1 MITLAIITSAAIHM
15 WADYHQHHVLSI
27 IFKPLTMILI
37 ISILLTG
44 GIELE
49 GFSFFIFWGL
59 IFSLLGDMMLLKPW
73 YKFELG
79 LASFLVGHI
88 FYIIAFIS
96 YKGMDWNILP
106 LLPLIGFALWLF
118 KMIKPHLGKLL
129 IPVGSYMSVI
139 LLMVWQG
146 MGIWLSE
153 KNTFGLL
160 IGSGAFI
167 FCVSDSILAYQ
178 RFMRRFKCE
187 NTLLLLTY
195 YIAQY
200 LISSSTQVAYVY

>member
-1 MITLAIITSAAIHM
+1 
-15 WADYHQHHVLSI
+15 
-27 IFKPLTMILI
+27 MILI
-37 ISILLTG
+37 ISILFSG
-44 GIELE
+44 QIELE

-79 LASFLVGHI
+79 LAAFLIGHI

-96 YKGMDWNILP
+96 YKGMDWDILP

-118 KMIKPHLGKLL
+118 RMIKPHLEKLL

-146 MGIWLSE
+146 IGIWLSE
-153 KNTFGLL
+153 KNIFGLL
-160 IGSGAFI
+160 IGSGVFI

-178 RFMRRFKCE
+178 RFMRRFKCG
-187 NTLLLLTY
+187 NTLILITY

-200 LISSSTQVAYVY
+200 LISSSTQIVDVY

>member
-1 MITLAIITSAAIHM
+1 M

-27 IFKPLTMILI
+27 IIKPLTMILI
-37 ISILLTG
+37 ISILFTG
-44 GIELE
+44 EIELE

-59 IFSLLGDMMLLKPW
+59 IFSLFGDMMLLKPW

-79 LASFLVGHI
+79 LAFFLVGHI

-96 YKGMDWNILP
+96 YKGMDWDILP
-106 LLPLIGFALWLF
+106 LLPLIGLTLWLF
-118 KMIKPHLGKLL
+118 RMIKPHLGKLL

-146 MGIWLSE
+146 IGIWQSE
-153 KNTFGLL
+153 KNIFGLL
-160 IGSGAFI
+160 IGSGTFI

-178 RFMRRFKCE
+178 RFMRRFKCG
-187 NTLLLLTY
+187 NTLVLITY

-200 LISSSTQVAYVY
+200 LISSSTQIVKVY

>member
-1 MITLAIITSAAIHM
+1 M

-37 ISILLTG
+37 ISILFTG

-59 IFSLLGDMMLLKPW
+59 IFSLFGDMMLLKPW

-96 YKGMDWNILP
+96 YKGMDWDILP

-118 KMIKPHLGKLL
+118 RMIKPHLGKLL

-178 RFMRRFKCE
+178 RFMKRFKCG
-187 NTLLLLTY
+187 NTLSLLTY

-200 LISSSTQVAYVY
+200 LISSSTQIAHVY

>member
-1 MITLAIITSAAIHM
+1 M

-37 ISILLTG
+37 ISILFSG
-44 GIELE
+44 QIELE

-73 YKFELG
+73 YNFELG
-79 LASFLVGHI
+79 LAAFLIGHI

-96 YKGMDWNILP
+96 YKGMDWDILP

-118 KMIKPHLGKLL
+118 RMIKPHLGKLL

-146 MGIWLSE
+146 IGIWLSE
-153 KNTFGLL
+153 KNIFGLL

-178 RFMRRFKCE
+178 RFMRRFKCG
-187 NTLLLLTY
+187 NTLILITY

-200 LISSSTQVAYVY
+200 LISSSTQIVDVY

>member
-1 MITLAIITSAAIHM
+1 M

-37 ISILLTG
+37 ISILFTG

-79 LASFLVGHI
+79 LVAFLIGHI

-96 YKGMDWNILP
+96 YKGMDWDIIP

-118 KMIKPHLGKLL
+118 RMIKPHLGKLL

-160 IGSGAFI
+160 IGSGASI

-178 RFMRRFKCE
+178 RFMPRFKCG
-187 NTLLLLTY
+187 NTLSLLTY

-200 LISSSTQVAYVY
+200 LISSSTQIAYVY

>member
-1 MITLAIITSAAIHM
+1 MIHL
-15 WADYHQHHVLSI
+15 WADYNHHNVTSI

-37 ISILLTG
+37 ISILFIN

-49 GFSFFIFWGL
+49 GFLFFIFWGL
-59 IFSLLGDMMLLKPW
+59 IFSLLGDIMLLKPW

-79 LASFLVGHI
+79 LATFLVGHI
-88 FYIIAFIS
+88 FYFTAFIS
-96 YKGMDWNILP
+96 YNGMDWDILP
-106 LLPLIGFALWLF
+106 LLPFIGFAIWLF
-118 KMIKPHLGKLL
+118 RMIKPNLGKLI
-129 IPVGSYMSVI
+129 IPVGAYMSII

-146 MGIWLSE
+146 MGIWLST

-160 IGSGAFI
+160 IGSGTFI

-178 RFMRRFKCE
+178 RFMRRFKYG
-187 NTLLLLTY
+187 NTLALVTY

-200 LISSSTQVAYVY
+200 LISSSTQIAYVY

>member
-1 MITLAIITSAAIHM
+1 MLTLAIITSAAIHM

-37 ISILLTG
+37 ISILFTG

-79 LASFLVGHI
+79 LAAFLIGHI

-96 YKGMDWNILP
+96 YKGMDWDILP

-118 KMIKPHLGKLL
+118 RMIKPHLGKLL

-146 MGIWLSE
+146 IGIWLSE
-153 KNTFGLL
+153 KNIFGLL

-178 RFMRRFKCE
+178 RFMRRFKYG
-187 NTLLLLTY
+187 NTIALVTY

-200 LISSSTQVAYVY
+200 LISSSTKIAYVY

>member
-1 MITLAIITSAAIHM
+1 
-15 WADYHQHHVLSI
+15 
-27 IFKPLTMILI
+27 MILI
-37 ISILLTG
+37 ISILFTG
-44 GIELE
+44 GVELE

-79 LASFLVGHI
+79 LAAFLVGHI

-96 YKGMDWNILP
+96 YKGMDWDILP

-118 KMIKPHLGKLL
+118 RMIKPYLGKLL

-167 FCVSDSILAYQ
+167 FCVSDSILAFQ
-178 RFMRRFKCE
+178 RFMRRFKCG
-187 NTLLLLTY
+187 NTLALLTY

-200 LISSSTQVAYVY
+200 LISSSTQIAHVY

>member
-1 MITLAIITSAAIHM
+1 LAIITSAAMHM

-37 ISILLTG
+37 ISILFTG

-79 LASFLVGHI
+79 LAAFLVGHI

-96 YKGMDWNILP
+96 YKGMDWDIIP

-118 KMIKPHLGKLL
+118 RMIKPHLGKLL

-160 IGSGAFI
+160 IGSGASI

-178 RFMRRFKCE
+178 RFMQRFKCG
-187 NTLLLLTY
+187 NTLSLLTY

-200 LISSSTQVAYVY
+200 LISSSTQIAYVY

>member
-1 MITLAIITSAAIHM
+1 M

-44 GIELE
+44 RIELE

-73 YKFELG
+73 YKLELG
-79 LASFLVGHI
+79 LASFLVGDI

-118 KMIKPHLGKLL
+118 RMIKPHLGKLI

-178 RFMRRFKCE
+178 RFMRRFKCG
-187 NTLLLLTY
+187 NTLSLLTY

-200 LISSSTQVAYVY
+200 LISSSTQIAYVY

>member
-1 MITLAIITSAAIHM
+1 M

-37 ISILLTG
+37 ISILFSG
-44 GIELE
+44 QIELE

-79 LASFLVGHI
+79 LAAFLIGHI

-96 YKGMDWNILP
+96 YKGMDWDILP

-118 KMIKPHLGKLL
+118 RMIKPHLGKLL

-178 RFMRRFKCE
+178 RFMRRFKYG
-187 NTLLLLTY
+187 NTIALVTY
-195 YIAQY
+195 YIEQY
-200 LISSSTQVAYVY
+200 LISSSTQIAHVY

>member
-1 MITLAIITSAAIHM
+1 M

-37 ISILLTG
+37 ISILFSG
-44 GIELE
+44 QIELE

-79 LASFLVGHI
+79 LAAFLIGHI

-96 YKGMDWNILP
+96 YKGMDWDILP

-118 KMIKPHLGKLL
+118 RMIKPHLGKLL

-146 MGIWLSE
+146 IGIWLSE
-153 KNTFGLL
+153 KNIFGLL
-160 IGSGAFI
+160 IGSGVFI

-178 RFMRRFKCE
+178 RFMRRFKCG
-187 NTLLLLTY
+187 NTLILITY

-200 LISSSTQVAYVY
+200 LISSSTQIVDVY

>member
-1 MITLAIITSAAIHM
+1 LLTLAIITSAAIHM

-37 ISILLTG
+37 ISILFTG

-79 LASFLVGHI
+79 LVAFLIGHI

-96 YKGMDWNILP
+96 YKGMDWDIIP

-118 KMIKPHLGKLL
+118 RMIKPHLGKLL

-160 IGSGAFI
+160 IGSGASI

-178 RFMRRFKCE
+178 RFMQRFKCG
-187 NTLLLLTY
+187 NTLSLLTY

-200 LISSSTQVAYVY
+200 LISSSTQIAYVY

>member
-1 MITLAIITSAAIHM
+1 M

-37 ISILLTG
+37 ISILFTG

-79 LASFLVGHI
+79 LESFLVCHI

-96 YKGMDWNILP
+96 YKGMDWDILP

-118 KMIKPHLGKLL
+118 RMIKPHLGKLL

-178 RFMRRFKCE
+178 RFMRRFKYG
-187 NTLLLLTY
+187 NTLALVTY

-200 LISSSTQVAYVY
+200 LISSSTQIAHVY

>member
-1 MITLAIITSAAIHM
+1 M

-37 ISILLTG
+37 ISILFTG
-44 GIELE
+44 GVELE

-79 LASFLVGHI
+79 LAAFLVGHI

-96 YKGMDWNILP
+96 YKGMDWDILP

-118 KMIKPHLGKLL
+118 RMIKPHLGKLL
-129 IPVGSYMSVI
+129 IPIGSYMSVI

-167 FCVSDSILAYQ
+167 FCVSDSILACQ
-178 RFMRRFKCE
+178 RFMRRFKCG
-187 NTLLLLTY
+187 NTLALLTY

-200 LISSSTQVAYVY
+200 LISSSTQIAHVY

>member
-1 MITLAIITSAAIHM
+1 M
-15 WADYHQHHVLSI
+15 WADYHKHHVLSI

-37 ISILLTG
+37 ISILFSG
-44 GIELE
+44 QIELE

-79 LASFLVGHI
+79 LAAFLIGHI

-96 YKGMDWNILP
+96 YKGMDWDILP

-118 KMIKPHLGKLL
+118 RMIKPHLGKLL

-146 MGIWLSE
+146 IGIWLSE
-153 KNTFGLL
+153 KNIFGLL
-160 IGSGAFI
+160 IGSGVFI

-178 RFMRRFKCE
+178 RFMRRFKCG
-187 NTLLLLTY
+187 NTLILITY

-200 LISSSTQVAYVY
+200 LISSSTQIVDVY

>member
-1 MITLAIITSAAIHM
+1 M

-37 ISILLTG
+37 ISILFSG
-44 GIELE
+44 QIELE

-79 LASFLVGHI
+79 LAAFLVGHI

-96 YKGMDWNILP
+96 YKGMDWDILP

-118 KMIKPHLGKLL
+118 RMIKPHLGKLL

-146 MGIWLSE
+146 IGIWLSE
-153 KNTFGLL
+153 KNIFGLL

-178 RFMRRFKCE
+178 RFMRRFKYG
-187 NTLLLLTY
+187 NTLALVTY

-200 LISSSTQVAYVY
+200 LISSSTQIAYVY

>member
-1 MITLAIITSAAIHM
+1 M
-15 WADYHQHHVLSI
+15 WADYHKHHVLSI

-37 ISILLTG
+37 ISILFSG
-44 GIELE
+44 QIELE

-79 LASFLVGHI
+79 LAAFLIGHI

-96 YKGMDWNILP
+96 YKGMDWDILP

-118 KMIKPHLGKLL
+118 RMIKPHLGKLL

-146 MGIWLSE
+146 IGIWLSE
-153 KNTFGLL
+153 KNIFGLL

-178 RFMRRFKCE
+178 RFMRRFKCG
-187 NTLLLLTY
+187 NTLILITY

-200 LISSSTQVAYVY
+200 LISSSTQIVDVY

>member
-1 MITLAIITSAAIHM
+1 M

-37 ISILLTG
+37 ISILFTG
-44 GIELE
+44 WIELE

-79 LASFLVGHI
+79 LAAFLVGHI

-118 KMIKPHLGKLL
+118 RMIKPHLGKLL

-178 RFMRRFKCE
+178 RFMRRFKYG
-187 NTLLLLTY
+187 NTLALVTY

-200 LISSSTQVAYVY
+200 LISSSTQIAYVY

>member
-1 MITLAIITSAAIHM
+1 MLTLAIITSAAIHM

-37 ISILLTG
+37 ISILFTG

-79 LASFLVGHI
+79 LVAFLIGHI

-96 YKGMDWNILP
+96 YKGMDWDIIP

-118 KMIKPHLGKLL
+118 RMIKPHLGKLL

-160 IGSGAFI
+160 IGSGASI

-178 RFMRRFKCE
+178 RFMQRFKCG
-187 NTLLLLTY
+187 NTLSLLTY

-200 LISSSTQVAYVY
+200 LISSSTQIAYVY

>member
-1 MITLAIITSAAIHM
+1 M

-37 ISILLTG
+37 ISILFSG
-44 GIELE
+44 QIELE

-79 LASFLVGHI
+79 LAAFLIGHI

-96 YKGMDWNILP
+96 YKGMDWDILP

-118 KMIKPHLGKLL
+118 RMIKPHLGKLL

-146 MGIWLSE
+146 IGIWLSE
-153 KNTFGLL
+153 KYIFGLL

-167 FCVSDSILAYQ
+167 LCVSDSILAYQ
-178 RFMRRFKCE
+178 RFMRRFKCG
-187 NTLLLLTY
+187 NTLILITY

-200 LISSSTQVAYVY
+200 LISSSTQIVDVY

>member
-1 MITLAIITSAAIHM
+1 M
-15 WADYHQHHVLSI
+15 WADYHKHHVLSI

-37 ISILLTG
+37 ISILFTG
-44 GIELE
+44 QIELE

-79 LASFLVGHI
+79 LAAFLIGHI

-96 YKGMDWNILP
+96 YKGMDWDILP

-118 KMIKPHLGKLL
+118 RMIKPHLGKLL

-146 MGIWLSE
+146 IGIWLSE
-153 KNTFGLL
+153 KYIFGLL

-178 RFMRRFKCE
+178 RFMRRFKCG
-187 NTLLLLTY
+187 NTLILITY

-200 LISSSTQVAYVY
+200 LISSSTQIVDVY

>member
-1 MITLAIITSAAIHM
+1 M

-37 ISILLTG
+37 ILILFTG

-79 LASFLVGHI
+79 LVAFLIGHI

-96 YKGMDWNILP
+96 YKGMDWDIIP

-118 KMIKPHLGKLL
+118 RMIKPHLGKLL

-160 IGSGAFI
+160 IGSGASI

-178 RFMRRFKCE
+178 RFMQRFKCG
-187 NTLLLLTY
+187 NTLSLLTY

-200 LISSSTQVAYVY
+200 LISSSTQIAYVY

>member
-1 MITLAIITSAAIHM
+1 M

-37 ISILLTG
+37 ISILFSG
-44 GIELE
+44 QIELE

-79 LASFLVGHI
+79 LAAFLIGHI

-96 YKGMDWNILP
+96 YKGMDWDILP

-118 KMIKPHLGKLL
+118 RMIKPHLGKLL

-146 MGIWLSE
+146 IGIWLSE
-153 KNTFGLL
+153 KYIFGLL
-160 IGSGAFI
+160 IGSGVFI

-178 RFMRRFKCE
+178 RFMRRFKCG
-187 NTLLLLTY
+187 NTLILITY

-200 LISSSTQVAYVY
+200 LISSSTQIVDVY

>member
-1 MITLAIITSAAIHM
+1 M

-27 IFKPLTMILI
+27 IFKPLTIILI
-37 ISILLTG
+37 ISILFTG

-79 LASFLVGHI
+79 LAAFLVGHI

-96 YKGMDWNILP
+96 YKGMDWDIIP

-118 KMIKPHLGKLL
+118 RMIKPHLGKLL

-160 IGSGAFI
+160 IGSGASI

-178 RFMRRFKCE
+178 RFMRRFKYG
-187 NTLLLLTY
+187 NTLLILTY

-200 LISSSTQVAYVY
+200 LISSSTQIDYVY

>member
-1 MITLAIITSAAIHM
+1 MIHL
-15 WADYHQHHVLSI
+15 WADYNHHNVISI
-27 IFKPLTMILI
+27 IFKPITMVLI
-37 ISILLTG
+37 ISMLFTNG
-44 GIELE
+44 NNLE
-49 GFSFFIFWGL
+49 GFTLFVFWGL
-59 IFSLLGDMMLLKPW
+59 MFSLLGDIMLLKPW

-79 LASFLVGHI
+79 LAAFLVGHI
-88 FYIIAFIS
+88 FYFTAFIS
-96 YKGMDWNILP
+96 YKGMDWDILP

-118 KMIKPHLGKLL
+118 RMIKPHLGKLL

-146 MGIWLSE
+146 MGFWLSE

-160 IGSGAFI
+160 IGSGTFI

-178 RFMRRFKCE
+178 RFMRRFKCG
-187 NTLLLLTY
+187 NTLILVTY

-200 LISSSTQVAYVY
+200 LISSSTKIAHVY

>member
-1 MITLAIITSAAIHM
+1 M

-37 ISILLTG
+37 ISILFSG
-44 GIELE
+44 QIELE

-79 LASFLVGHI
+79 LAAFLIGHI

-96 YKGMDWNILP
+96 YKGMDWDILP

-118 KMIKPHLGKLL
+118 RMIKPHLGKLL

-146 MGIWLSE
+146 IGIWLSE
-153 KNTFGLL
+153 KYIFGLL

-178 RFMRRFKCE
+178 RFMRRFKCG
-187 NTLLLLTY
+187 NTLILITY

-200 LISSSTQVAYVY
+200 LISSSTQIVDVY

>member
-1 MITLAIITSAAIHM
+1 MLTLAIITSAAIHM

-37 ISILLTG
+37 ISILFTG
-44 GIELE
+44 QIELE

-79 LASFLVGHI
+79 LAAFLIGHI

-96 YKGMDWNILP
+96 YKGMDWDILP

-118 KMIKPHLGKLL
+118 RMIKPHLGKLL

-146 MGIWLSE
+146 IGIWLSE
-153 KNTFGLL
+153 KNIFGLL

-178 RFMRRFKCE
+178 RFMRRFKCG
-187 NTLLLLTY
+187 NTLILITY

-200 LISSSTQVAYVY
+200 LISSSTQIVDVY

>member
-1 MITLAIITSAAIHM
+1 M
-15 WADYHQHHVLSI
+15 WADYHKHHVLSI

-37 ISILLTG
+37 ISILFTG
-44 GIELE
+44 EIELE

-79 LASFLVGHI
+79 LAAFLIGHI

-96 YKGMDWNILP
+96 YKGMDWDILP

-118 KMIKPHLGKLL
+118 RMIKPHLGKLL

-146 MGIWLSE
+146 IGIWLSE
-153 KNTFGLL
+153 KYIFGLL
-160 IGSGAFI
+160 IGSGVFI
-167 FCVSDSILAYQ
+167 LCVSDSILAYQ
-178 RFMRRFKCE
+178 RFMRSFKCG
-187 NTLLLLTY
+187 NTLILITY
-195 YIAQY
+195 HIAQY
-200 LISSSTQVAYVY
+200 LISSSTQIAYVY

>member
-1 MITLAIITSAAIHM
+1 M

-37 ISILLTG
+37 ILILFTG

-79 LASFLVGHI
+79 LVAFLIGHI

-96 YKGMDWNILP
+96 YKGMDWDIIP

-118 KMIKPHLGKLL
+118 RMIKPHLGKLL

-160 IGSGAFI
+160 IGSGASI

-178 RFMRRFKCE
+178 RFMRRFKCG
-187 NTLLLLTY
+187 NTLLFLTY

-200 LISSSTQVAYVY
+200 LISSSTQIAYVY

>member
-1 MITLAIITSAAIHM
+1 LLTLAIITSAAIHM

-37 ISILLTG
+37 ILILFTG

-79 LASFLVGHI
+79 LVAFLIGHI

-96 YKGMDWNILP
+96 YKGMDWDIIP

-118 KMIKPHLGKLL
+118 RMIKPHLGKLL

-160 IGSGAFI
+160 IGSGASI

-178 RFMRRFKCE
+178 RFMQRFKCG
-187 NTLLLLTY
+187 NTLSLLTY

-200 LISSSTQVAYVY
+200 LISSSTQIAYVY

>member
-1 MITLAIITSAAIHM
+1 M
-15 WADYHQHHVLSI
+15 WADYHQHQVLSI

-37 ISILLTG
+37 ISILFTG

-79 LASFLVGHI
+79 LAAFLVGHI

-96 YKGMDWNILP
+96 YKGMDWDIIP

-118 KMIKPHLGKLL
+118 RMIKPHLGKLL

-160 IGSGAFI
+160 IGSGASI

-178 RFMRRFKCE
+178 RFMQRFKCG
-187 NTLLLLTY
+187 NTLSLLTY

-200 LISSSTQVAYVY
+200 LISSSTQIAYVY

>member
-1 MITLAIITSAAIHM
+1 LAIITSAAIHM

-37 ISILLTG
+37 ISILFTG

-79 LASFLVGHI
+79 LAAFLVGHI

-118 KMIKPHLGKLL
+118 RMIKPHLGKLL

-146 MGIWLSE
+146 MGILLSE
-153 KNTFGLL
+153 NNTFGLL

-178 RFMRRFKCE
+178 RFMRRFKCG
-187 NTLLLLTY
+187 NTLSLLTY

-200 LISSSTQVAYVY
+200 LISSSTQIAYVY

>member
-1 MITLAIITSAAIHM
+1 M

-37 ISILLTG
+37 ISILFTG

-59 IFSLLGDMMLLKPW
+59 IFSLFGDMMLLKPW

-96 YKGMDWNILP
+96 YKGMDWDILP

-118 KMIKPHLGKLL
+118 RMIKPHLGKLL

-178 RFMRRFKCE
+178 RFMRRFKYG
-187 NTLLLLTY
+187 NTLALVTY

-200 LISSSTQVAYVY
+200 LISSSTQIARVY

>member
-1 MITLAIITSAAIHM
+1 MLTLAIITSAAIHM

-37 ISILLTG
+37 ILILFTG

-79 LASFLVGHI
+79 LVAFLIGHI

-96 YKGMDWNILP
+96 YKGMDWDIIP

-118 KMIKPHLGKLL
+118 RMIKPHLGKLL

-160 IGSGAFI
+160 IGSGASI

-178 RFMRRFKCE
+178 RFMQRFKCG
-187 NTLLLLTY
+187 NTLSLLTY

-200 LISSSTQVAYVY
+200 LISSSTQIAYVY

>member
-1 MITLAIITSAAIHM
+1 M

-37 ISILLTG
+37 ISILFTG

-59 IFSLLGDMMLLKPW
+59 IFSLFGDMMLLKPW

-96 YKGMDWNILP
+96 YKGMDWDILP

-118 KMIKPHLGKLL
+118 RMIKPHFGKLL

-178 RFMRRFKCE
+178 RFMRRFKYG
-187 NTLLLLTY
+187 NTLALVTY

-200 LISSSTQVAYVY
+200 LISSSTQIVNVY

>member
-1 MITLAIITSAAIHM
+1 LAIITSAAIHM

-37 ISILLTG
+37 ISILVTG

-79 LASFLVGHI
+79 LAAFLVGHI

-96 YKGMDWNILP
+96 YKGMDWDIIP

-118 KMIKPHLGKLL
+118 RMIKPHLGKLL

-160 IGSGAFI
+160 IGSGASI

-178 RFMRRFKCE
+178 RFMQRFKCG
-187 NTLLLLTY
+187 NTLSLLTY

-200 LISSSTQVAYVY
+200 LISSSTQIAYVY